1 MSRPSASPRR
11 SPFRARRARESLHS
25 FRFSADHFKEEEE
38 GEGGGDLLV
47 AVVRVWV

>member
-1 MSRPSASPRR
+1 MKKTNINTN
-11 SPFRARRARESLHS
+11 RAEQTFEKERFFM
-25 FRFSADHFKEEEE
+25 FRFSADHFKEEE